1 MKLMSQKMNN
11 LRLPILFSSIFFLV
25 FISSSFLFAT
35 PSFAARV
42 GHSLVQEEVTK
53 IPQYKLHEEPEIPE
67 EPELPLPEEPELPL
81 PEEPE
86 IPEEPEVPEDP
97 EEPEVPEEPEEPE
110 EPPKE
115 PEEPK
120 FGFPSWIPSFPFPGV
135 NGGSL
140 NSEKTKPTET
150 VDKVPAK
157 STSVSEETSS
167 GSNKKP

>member
-1 MKLMSQKMNN
+1 MKLIMSRKMNN
-11 LRLPILFSSIFFLV
+11 LRLPILFSSIFVLV

-35 PSFAARV
+35 PSFATRV
-42 GHSLVQEEVTK
+42 GHSLEQEEVLK
-53 IPQYKLHEEPEIPE
+53 IPQYKLLEEPEIPE
-67 EPELPLPEEPELPL
+67 EPELPE

-86 IPEEPEVPEDP
+86 IPEEPEVPEEP

-110 EPPKE
+110 EPPEE

-120 FGFPSWIPSFPFPGV
+120 FGFPSWIPSFPFPGG

-140 NSEKTKPTET
+140 NTEKTKPTET
-150 VDKVPAK
+150 VEKVPAK
-157 STSVSEETSS
+157 SISEETSS